1 MLAYKHTKYEDR
13 SLRYL
18 PLFLISFATLFFEV
32 LVIRWTASEIRIF
45 GFFKNLILLATFL
58 GLGLGCS
65 AYGLADKQTV
75 QAKAGA
81 VKSWFPLLFTFLTLI
96 LYLAPSLGLTQMT
109 FNFSQTSVDYMQ
121 NVTSIQALYLNTFA
135 MAVIFLLVT
144 STFSSLGKVLGEEL
158 SKLAPLPAYTVN
170 LLGSLAGVIVMSA
183 LSFFQTGPIVWL
195 GAGFAS
201 LLFFF
206 SRPFEILT
214 FAACLVLGYF
224 SAGNSIW
231 SPYYR
236 IDIRPSTYILKGNT
250 RQELPYQLGTEL
262 LVNHGYH
269 QRTIDLRKE
278 FVDKHPELL
287 NGSEY
292 WTYNLPY
299 VFKSNPGR
307 VLVLGAGTG
316 NDVAA
321 ALRHGA
327 THVDAVEIDPV
338 ILSLGASV
346 HPERP
351 YADARVSA
359 HVNDA
364 RNFVASAKD
373 KYDLIAFGLVD
384 SHAALSTL
392 PSVRLDNYL
401 YTKES
406 LQSCTGILSPDG
418 IAALSF
424 SCGRPWLK
432 DKLYRMVKSVTSD
445 EPLLFGTGHDGSNSV
460 LILWG
465 PGLKAFRNAVP
476 EPYKNWLIDAGQ
488 LSDTVAIPEDDW
500 PFLYLKE
507 RQLSFFDFFVLGIVL
522 SIATALTV
530 SRFRFQPSLLARNS
544 QFFLLGAAFL
554 LLETRAML
562 AMAVLFGSTWIVNSV
577 AIGVVLVMALL
588 ANLTVTRFKQLSET
602 HGYIGLA
609 ASLLVLYFIPLNYFS
624 GQEILTRTLATV
636 FVLGAPFFF
645 AGLVF
650 SRAFSRSAAPQQ
662 ALGMNILGAI
672 LGGCLEYLSMVTGAA
687 ALALLALGLYL
698 TSWLAARFT
707 KA

>member
-1 MLAYKHTKYEDR
+1 M
-13 SLRYL
+13 
-18 PLFLISFATLFFEV
+18 
-32 LVIRWTASEIRIF
+32 IRWTASEIRIF

-65 AYGLADKQTV
+65 TWGLTDK
-75 QAKAGA
+75 KASDEQSGKGLVL
-81 VKSWFPLLFTFLTLI
+81 VKSWFPALFAALTAI

-121 NVTSIQALYLNTFA
+121 NVSSIQALYINTFA

-144 STFSSLGKVLGEEL
+144 STFSSLGKLLGEEL
-158 SKLAPLPAYTVN
+158 SKLEPLPAYTVN
-170 LLGSLAGVIVMSA
+170 LLGSLSGVVVMSA
-183 LSFFQTGPIVWL
+183 LSFFQTPPTVWL
-195 GAGFAS
+195 ATGFGS
-201 LLFFF
+201 VLFFF
-206 SRPFEILT
+206 RRPFELLA
-214 FAACLVLGYF
+214 FGVCLLLGYF
-224 SAGNSIW
+224 SAGASLW

-236 IDIRPSTYILKGNT
+236 VDIRPSTYILRGNT

-269 QRTIDLRKE
+269 QRTIDLSKD

-299 VFKSNPGR
+299 VFKKDPGR

-327 THVDAVEIDPV
+327 IHVDAVEIDPV
-338 ILSLGASV
+338 ILKLGLSI

-351 YADARVSA
+351 YADARVTA
-359 HVNDA
+359 YLNDA

-401 YTKES
+401 YTRES
-406 LQSCTGILSPDG
+406 LAACTNVLSPDG

-432 DKLYRMVKSVTSD
+432 DKLYRMVKSVAAE
-445 EPLLFGTGHDGSNSV
+445 EPLMFGTGHDGSNSV

-465 PGLKAFRNAVP
+465 PGLKSFANAVP
-476 EPYKNWLIDAGQ
+476 APYNGWLIDTTKLA
-488 LSDTVAIPEDDW
+488 DRVDIPEDDW

-522 SIATALTV
+522 SISSFFV
-530 SRFRFQPSLLARNS
+530 FSKFRIRPVLLATNS

-577 AIGVVLVMALL
+577 AIAIVLMMALL
-588 ANLTVTRFKQLSET
+588 ANLTITRFKQISQT
-602 HGYIGLA
+602 HGYAGLIV
-609 ASLLVLYFIPLNYFS
+609 SLIVLYLIPLNYFS
-624 GQEILTRTLATV
+624 GQDMLVKFLATV

-650 SRAFSRSAAPQQ
+650 SRAFAGSRAPQQ

-672 LGGCLEYLSMVTGAA
+672 VGGCLEYLSMVTGAA
-687 ALALLALGLYL
+687 ALCLLALGLYL
-698 TSWLAARFT
+698 VSWIVAKKTSPENQAASSLI
-707 KA
+707 